1 MEFFVGAGLPDGVAE
16 NYAASFVEHRI
27 QTDMLIDLDKEYLR
41 EMGIQAM
48 GDVIAILRHARKTS
62 QGVASGNAA
71 RRPPLPNAA
80 PLLTTSKSSFLMSCI
95 CCRLILLKLLS
106 VRSCLCCFCP
116 RRNTFRR
123 GL

>member
-1 MEFFVGAGLPDGVAE
+1 MASSDWVAFFVGAGLPDGVAE
-16 NYAASFVEHRI
+16 NYALAFVEHRI

-71 RRPPLPNAA
+71 RRPPLPTAAAA
-80 PLLTTSKSSFLMSCI
+80 PLLITSESFLS
-95 CCRLILLKLLS
+95 S
-106 VRSCLCCFCP
+106 TSCLSNF
-116 RRNTFRR
+116 
-123 GL
+123 L